1 MFLGNELGKIE
12 EIKAILKS
20 NECMDALFLFNQML
34 VQCAHVETFRERFS
48 TYLNTIDSSVC
59 FNAVVAD
66 FRSLYINDNVFHAI
80 SNSLYDAL
88 NEFEKMNNKD

>member
-1 MFLGNELGKIE
+1 MFSGNELGKIE

-59 FNAVVAD
+59 FNALVGD
-66 FRSLYINDNVFHAI
+66 FRSFYINDNVFHDI
-80 SNSLYDAL
+80 SLSL
-88 NEFEKMNNKD
+88 FEKLKNLR